1 MRPRRIRDLTFA
13 ENGATR
19 EELPKDSTVAFV
31 DLLVT
36 GTIAGAGG
44 GTPLDAALLV
54 ERLELLANGKP
65 LHDMT
70 GRECYYLA
78 SALQGENIETA
89 IADPNG
95 GTVPLFFL
103 LRLWLTD
110 PKAKNPARAYLDL
123 RMLENFSVNVNWAS
137 VAEIFAGGV
146 QTLANLRLRVYYG
159 EVPARGGDA
168 VVVNRKFSYVLT
180 GAQMIEEWKERGA
193 TLRAALLSLFD
204 DSGDPIDAGITRLGL
219 RVDGKT
225 PLVDELPY
233 EYLRAATTF
242 HTGLSPAEIP
252 TGLAYFD
259 LDEGSRGS
267 ALQSLDGVNV
277 ELLLEGTA
285 DYRLDI
291 IRRQYMGL
299 EQYLGGRIGR
309 RVGGVVA

>member
-1 MRPRRIRDLTFA
+1 MRPRRIRDLTFV

-19 EELPKDSTVAFV
+19 EELPKDSTLSFV

-36 GTIAGAGG
+36 GDIAGAGG

-54 ERLELLANGKP
+54 DRLELLANGKP
-65 LHDMT
+65 LLDMT
-70 GRECYYLA
+70 GRECYYLD

-89 IADPNG
+89 ISDPNG

-123 RMLENFSVNVNWAS
+123 RLLENFSVNVNWAS
-137 VAEIFAGGV
+137 VAEIFAAGT

-180 GAQMIEEWKERGA
+180 GAQMIQEWKERGA

-204 DSGDPIDAGITRLGL
+204 DSGDPIDTGITRLGL

-291 IRRQYMGL
+291 IRRQYMGI
-299 EQYLGGRIGR
+299 EQYLGGRVGR